1 MPASEMPVNIN
12 ESRHKLPANERGFDD
27 TFSGTLEIP
36 REFLNYFHT
45 EMVIESMISRPLK
58 NTLEQVYQIFS

>member
-27 TFSGTLEIP
+27 TF
-36 REFLNYFHT
+36 REL
-45 EMVIESMISRPLK
+45 
-58 NTLEQVYQIFS
+58 